1 MACLLNQEAMQTTTS
16 INKQEKKN
24 KPVLNKFLQMLV
36 RKTDADKRIAVYGR
50 DPLKE
55 K

>member
-1 MACLLNQEAMQTTTS
+1 MQTTTLT
-16 INKQEKKN
+16 NKQEKKS
-24 KPVLNKFLQMLV
+24 KPILNKFLQLLM

-50 DPLKE
+50 DPLKQ

>member
-1 MACLLNQEAMQTTTS
+1 MQTTTLKTS
-16 INKQEKKN
+16 QIRRN
-24 KPVLNKFLQMLV
+24 KPVLNKFLQLLM
-36 RKTDADKRIAVYGR
+36 RRTEADRRVALYGR

>member
-1 MACLLNQEAMQTTTS
+1 MQTTTLT
-16 INKQEKKN
+16 NKQEKKS
-24 KPVLNKFLQMLV
+24 KPVLNKLLQLLM

>member
-1 MACLLNQEAMQTTTS
+1 MENTTL
-16 INKQEKKN
+16 IQKQEKKS
-24 KPVLNKFLQMLV
+24 KPVLNKLLQLLM